1 MDESVQRQISE
12 IANNAI
18 SEINRI
24 SQLVRSTLSSSARP
38 EHRAGRLEK
47 RETGIRNRNGNRNR
61 NRKRNWN
68 RNWNGKRNL
77 YKSRDNIYFNL
88 SYLNLIPIQII
99 YEK

>member
-12 IANNAI
+12 IPNNAI
-18 SEINRI
+18 SEIDRI

-38 EHRAGRLEK
+38 KHHAGRLEK

-61 NRKRNWN
+61 NR
-68 RNWNGKRNL
+68 NGKRNL
-77 YKSRDNIYFNL
+77 YKSRDNIYLNL
-88 SYLNLIPIQII
+88 SYLDLIPIKII

>member
-18 SEINRI
+18 SEIDRI

-38 EHRAGRLEK
+38 EHHAGRLEK

-61 NRKRNWN
+61 NRN
-68 RNWNGKRNL
+68 RNRNGKRNL
-77 YKSRDNIYFNL
+77 HKSRDNIYLNL
-88 SYLNLIPIQII
+88 SYLDLIPIKII